1 MEGLERVL
9 HIYRSRRTFQE
20 VKWLNL
26 PYRYGLSWNPNMN
39 GHLLSASDDQ
49 TLCLWDINGTV
60 EANQVKDP
68 LRNLFWYL
76 LQSGDQCQ
84 ECVHGAHR
92 RGRGRCLASAPRVS
106 LWKRRRWSQALHLG
120 HQVTQQALQKRG
132 YGIWDLTQKFLTT
145 AKFSH
150 DISHVKNISNGP

>member
-1 MEGLERVL
+1 MIYGGLERML
-9 HIYRSRRTFQE
+9 HTYRYRRKLQE

-26 PYRYGLSWNPNMN
+26 LYRYGLSWNPNMN

-92 RGRGRCLASAPRVS
+92 RGRGRCLASAPRVP

-120 HQVTQQALQKRG
+120 HQVRLFCITIHESLWRWWSA
-132 YGIWDLTQKFLTT
+132 FLCHPS
-145 AKFSH
+145 KWFL
-150 DISHVKNISNGP
+150 DFCMVWIY